1 MEGEE
6 EEEEER
12 AKKTRR
18 QKEERAPSGGTL
30 QYDTTQYHTVN
41 TRLQEQ
47 RWTLDFGD
55 IAAEDRGQSSRI
67 VKDLGEK
74 KHISPF
80 CPESSVSTLYT
91 GLYLSI
97 TSATANYCVSAE
109 P

>member
-1 MEGEE
+1 MGKGNKMYRGGEKDEGLKPRKEQNGRRMEGE

-47 RWTLDFGD
+47 R
-55 IAAEDRGQSSRI
+55 
-67 VKDLGEK
+67 
-74 KHISPF
+74 
-80 CPESSVSTLYT
+80 
-91 GLYLSI
+91 
-97 TSATANYCVSAE
+97 
-109 P
+109 